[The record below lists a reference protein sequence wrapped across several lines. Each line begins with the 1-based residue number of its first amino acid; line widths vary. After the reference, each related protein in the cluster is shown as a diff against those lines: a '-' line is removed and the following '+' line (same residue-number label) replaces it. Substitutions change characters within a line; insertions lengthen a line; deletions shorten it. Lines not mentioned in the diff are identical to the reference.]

1 MPIYTNEAGEEIEV
15 DKTIEEI
22 QASSKEVSEAN
33 ATLIEE
39 KGELETKLAGFSDK
53 DYNFKAVLAKKEK
66 GEEALTQSE
75 EMVLS
80 LKGQI
85 DTLNNNIN
93 SGQMSRGL
101 RRLVGSDEE
110 LGKKVK
116 ENFDKIN
123 VETTTEEEYQNKMDQ
138 AYKMTTGSNPNLNP
152 LNVSNGTNGSAPNP
166 VSKPGKL
173 SEEAKSVGKSL
184 GLTDE
189 ELEKA

>member
-85 DTLNNNIN
+85 DTFNNNIN

-166 VSKPGKL
+166 GSKPGKL